1 MKLEE
6 ALKKSDEY
14 HAVEINKLREVID
27 VLNSKVE
34 SLEEELDATLM
45 ALHDVRQECI
55 QYSLVLDLIACPPR
69 SDGTYNRDRKA
80 CEQLAKEVL
89 GNKRMSKWLD

>member
-1 MKLEE
+1 M
-6 ALKKSDEY
+6 SP
-14 HAVEINKLREVID
+14 EIEIQILR
-27 VLNSKVE
+27 SKVE
-34 SLEEELDATLM
+34 SLKDELDATLM